1 MPNTIAEQGDN
12 YLVPLKDNEPGMK
25 DAVDTWKVLP
35 FGTDEEIEAEVARA
49 MTALKPNKGYIFSA
63 THNIQEDVPLGNV
76 LAMCRAGHLTNLQ
89 SFVLFPC

>member
-1 MPNTIAEQGDN
+1 
-12 YLVPLKDNEPGMK
+12 
-25 DAVDTWKVLP
+25 
-35 FGTDEEIEAEVARA
+35 